1 MAYNLLFPVHIF
13 SAASMA
19 TSLTSPVVEI
29 RNQDNVGIQL
39 HWTGAPVGDFDFQ
52 ISSDHAQDSQG
63 NVTNAG
69 NWVSLPLS
77 PAISAAGSADD
88 AYIDLN
94 QMSAMYCRVV
104 YTRTSGTG
112 SLSGVIVAKGI

>member
-1 MAYNLLFPVHIF
+1 MAYNLLFPVHVF
-13 SAASMA
+13 NAASMA

-88 AYIDLN
+88 AYVDLN

>member
-13 SAASMA
+13 NSASMA

-52 ISSDHAQDSQG
+52 VSSDHVQDSQG

-88 AYIDLN
+88 AYVDLN
-94 QMSAMYCRVV
+94 QMSAMYCRIV

>member
-13 SAASMA
+13 NTASMA

-52 ISSDHAQDSQG
+52 VSSDHVQDSQG

-88 AYIDLN
+88 AYVDLN

>member
-13 SAASMA
+13 NAASMA

-88 AYIDLN
+88 AYVDLN

>member
-1 MAYNLLFPVHIF
+1 MAYNLLFPVHVF
-13 SAASMA
+13 NAASMA

>member
-13 SAASMA
+13 NSASMA

-88 AYIDLN
+88 AYVDLN

>member
-1 MAYNLLFPVHIF
+1 MAYNILFPVHIF
-13 SAASMA
+13 NAASMA

-88 AYIDLN
+88 AYVDLN

>member
-1 MAYNLLFPVHIF
+1 MAYNILFPVHIF
-13 SAASMA
+13 NAASMA

-77 PAISAAGSADD
+77 PAISAAGSSDD
-88 AYIDLN
+88 AYVDLN